1 VLVLATSRRSPDLG
15 SQRETPVHGA
25 AWGRAMGP
33 RGTARGLIDQPR
45 YALQHATEYGDNR
58 RVLPGQPVARSTW
71 VRFRLI
77 PPLMGSSRQALEA
90 RCYTR
95 GLINKALL

>member
-1 VLVLATSRRSPDLG
+1 MIRGASFCKEVRKRVSLTRGSVCARVVYLQLLPRLAPLR
-15 SQRETPVHGA
+15 A
-25 AWGRAMGP
+25 A
-33 RGTARGLIDQPR
+33 AR
-45 YALQHATEYGDNR
+45 YGDKR
-58 RVLPGQPVARSTW
+58 RVLPGQPVARSTR

-95 GLINKALL
+95 GLIDKALL